1 MANSG
6 CWVEG
11 SGEETPMTYLVID
24 ERVRL
29 RRLGGEEVAVGYGGA
44 EEERA

>member
-11 SGEETPMTYLVID
+11 SGDETGMTYLVID
-24 ERVRL
+24 DAVRL
-29 RRLGGEEVAVGYGGA
+29 RRLGGEEITVHF
-44 EEERA
+44 